1 MVKIQVLV
9 ALLHMAAALVLVIQ
23 TDPLV
28 RALLARSEHMLITDF
43 EVVVVVVVVAQKAS
57 GAAKV
62 NQITEQ
68 HRSWPAVY

>member
-9 ALLHMAAALVLVIQ
+9 ALLHMAVALVPVIQ

-43 EVVVVVVVVAQKAS
+43 EVAAAVAAVAQKGS

-62 NQITEQ
+62 NQIMEQ
-68 HRSWPAVY
+68 HRSWTAEY